1 MTAKLL
7 QLAHAAHGG
16 DKRITCVVDAV
27 EMLGVEAI
35 RSLVLMP
42 GIFEQ
47 AAECEMPE
55 GFGLS
60 RLWEHALKVA
70 EYAKRIVECDTEDPA
85 LIDEAYTAG
94 LLHDIGFLIVST
106 RLPEIFSTVLEL
118 RKNDSYSLTKAE
130 REAFGATH
138 ADMGGFLLDLWGIP
152 DHIVE
157 AISFHLHPASTPEK
171 VYGHLMSHEDEDEES
186 ISTLTAIHVANYLCE
201 EDDPMIPDQAKAEI
215 DNEHLEAIGMMERM
229 EEWWEVCNK

>member
-7 QLAHAAHGG
+7 QLAHGG
-16 DKRITCVVDAV
+16 DKRITWVVGAV

-42 GIFEQ
+42 RTFEQ
-47 AAECEMPE
+47 EAECETPE

-94 LLHDIGFLIVST
+94 LLHDIGFL
-106 RLPEIFSTVLEL
+106 
-118 RKNDSYSLTKAE
+118 
-130 REAFGATH
+130 
-138 ADMGGFLLDLWGIP
+138 LDLWGIP

-171 VYGHLMSHEDEDEES
+171 VYDHLMSHEDEDEER